1 MTNWVNLTFGLS
13 KRQVRRPV
21 CCVLGMV
28 LILAFPACTANR
40 ERANLS
46 PAEWAEG
53 ELETYAELSR
63 VEGQSQVGFGV
74 NHLATGKAGM
84 VVGVTE
90 ALAVHAGLEALKQGG
105 SAADAAMVTALSQV
119 ALHAGSVVSYA
130 GIMSVLYY
138 DAATGRV
145 YAMNALYNT
154 PSEEKD
160 PLSIPAMG
168 SGIPSGRTALVPGF
182 MAGVGAVHDRFGVLP
197 FDALFEPAIYFAEQG
212 FHLDALHAAFI
223 ESKKAV
229 LSRLPETKQIFVK
242 ENGEF
247 YAEGDLFTQPE
258 LAETL
263 RAVAAQGVD
272 YMYTGPWGRKFVEA
286 VQGDGGK
293 ITLEDMAA
301 YEAIWSEPV
310 HTTYHA
316 YDVYGPGF
324 PDHGGVNAIEAFN
337 LLEAADLGQY
347 GHYSTSSEALFWFM
361 QIARTK
367 RLSYIAPQELATLMP
382 GRDLSLESR
391 LSKETALWL
400 WEQMQHGKFPFT
412 AQPAGN
418 PSNHSSAVVA
428 VDQWGNMASVVH
440 SINTVVWGETG
451 IFVDGVSIPD
461 SASFQQRSVDGAGPG
476 NRLPLGVNPM
486 IILRDGVP
494 VVGSSSIG
502 GGLHEKTI
510 QCLVNVLDYGMDPK
524 GALDAPAFL
533 AQGWTTVHQAQ
544 TSPGRSTLDPG
555 AVQAVEQVAEGDF
568 DEDLLEVVRG
578 MGLLVE
584 ELSSE
589 DVGMAIGW
597 WVGIVIDPETGGLE
611 GGAPGRSG
619 GYAEGY

>member
-1 MTNWVNLTFGLS
+1 MGARMSNWANHTFSLS
-13 KRQVRRPV
+13 KRQCRPLAR
-21 CCVLGMV
+21 CVLGMI
-28 LILAFPACTANR
+28 LILAFPACAVKM

-46 PAEWAEG
+46 PADWGEG
-53 ELETYAELSR
+53 ELEEYAELSR
-63 VEGQSQVGFGV
+63 IEGRSQIEFGV
-74 NHLATGKAGM
+74 NHLATGRAGM

-90 ALAVHAGLEALKQGG
+90 ALAVHAGLEALQQGG

-130 GIMSVLYY
+130 GIMSVLYF

-154 PSEEKD
+154 PREEKD

-212 FHLDALHAAFI
+212 FHLDALDAAYI
-223 ESKKAV
+223 EHRKAV
-229 LSRLPETKQIFVK
+229 LSRLPEAKQIFVK

-247 YAEGDLFTQPE
+247 YAAGDLFTQPE
-258 LAETL
+258 LAATL

-272 YMYTGPWGRKFVEA
+272 YMYTGPWGQSFVEA
-286 VQGDGGK
+286 VQRDAGK

-301 YEAIWSEPV
+301 YEVIWSEPV
-310 HTTYHA
+310 HTTYHG

-337 LLEAADLGQY
+337 LLEAADVGQY
-347 GHYSTSSEALFWFM
+347 GHYSTSPEALFWFM

-367 RLSYIAPQELATLMP
+367 MLNIFTPQELATRMP
-382 GRDLSLESR
+382 GRDFSLESR
-391 LSKETALWL
+391 LSKESARWL

-418 PSNHSSAVVA
+418 PTNHSSAVVA
-428 VDQWGNMASVVH
+428 VDQWGNVAAVVH

-461 SASFQQRSVDGAGPG
+461 SASSQQRAVERAGPG
-476 NRLPLGVNPM
+476 NRLPVGINPL

-494 VVGSSSIG
+494 VVASSSIG
-502 GGLHEKTI
+502 GGLHEETI
-510 QCLVNVLDYGMDPK
+510 QRLVNVLDYGMDPK
-524 GALDAPAFL
+524 TALDAPAFL
-533 AQGWTTVHQAQ
+533 AQSWTI
-544 TSPGRSTLDPG
+544 PGRSTLDPG

-568 DEDLLEVVRG
+568 DDDLLEAVRG

-584 ELSSE
+584 ELSFE
-589 DVGMAIGW
+589 EAGMGAIGW
-597 WVGIVIDPETGGLE
+597 WVGIVIDPETGSLE
-611 GGAPGRSG
+611 GGAPGPIG
-619 GYAEGY
+619 AYAEGY